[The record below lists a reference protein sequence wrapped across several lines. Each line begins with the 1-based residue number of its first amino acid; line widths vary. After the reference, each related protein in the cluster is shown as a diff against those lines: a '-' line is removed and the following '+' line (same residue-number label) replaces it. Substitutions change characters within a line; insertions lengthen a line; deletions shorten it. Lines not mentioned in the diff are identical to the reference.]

1 MKLLLT
7 FFLVT
12 TILLIT
18 ASIRLLF
25 ILRTH
30 RRRPRSRNPSRDPAH
45 ILIVLGSGG
54 HTTEMLL
61 ILRNLDPSRYRLRTW
76 IVSSGDSF
84 SAEKAIEFERE
95 LSSRVN
101 ADDVGVFKI
110 VEVPRARRVHQSL
123 ATTPWSALRCLWVC
137 LGVLAGWV
145 NIAGD
150 SGMADWGKL
159 GVWYP
164 DIILTNG
171 PGTGVIVV
179 LASVLLRFLD
189 FSAMGTNKPGKMTT
203 VYVES
208 WARVKELS
216 LSGKLLLRVVDRF
229 VVQWPQLKGL
239 GGRAEY
245 RGWLVMDG
253 GPEM

>member
-1 MKLLLT
+1 MKILLALLLT
-7 FFLVT
+7 I
-12 TILLIT
+12 TILLAI
-18 ASIRLLF
+18 ASIR
-25 ILRTH
+25 ILIILPTH
-30 RRRPRSRNPSRDPAH
+30 RRRPPSRNPSLDPAH

-61 ILRNLDPSRYRLRTW
+61 ILRNLNPSRYKFRTW
-76 IVSSGDSF
+76 VVSSGDSF
-84 SAEKAIEFERE
+84 SAKKAIEFERE
-95 LSSRVN
+95 LGSGVN
-101 ADDVGVFKI
+101 IEDVGKFKI

-123 ATTPWSALRCLWVC
+123 VTTPWSALRCLWAC
-137 LGVLAGWV
+137 LKVLSGWG
-145 NIAGD
+145 NDSLD
-150 SGMADWGKL
+150 SGRDNWRKL
-159 GVWYP
+159 GARYP

-189 FSAMGTNKPGKMTT
+189 FWAMDANQPGKMRT

-208 WARVKELS
+208 WARVRELS

-229 VVQWPQLKGL
+229 LVQWPQLKGI

-253 GPEM
+253 GPEI

>member
-1 MKLLLT
+1 
-7 FFLVT
+7 
-12 TILLIT
+12 
-18 ASIRLLF
+18 
-25 ILRTH
+25 
-30 RRRPRSRNPSRDPAH
+30 
-45 ILIVLGSGG
+45 
-54 HTTEMLL
+54 MLL
-61 ILRNLDPSRYRLRTW
+61 ILRNLDPSRYKFRTW
-76 IVSSGDSF
+76 VVSSGDSF
-84 SAEKAIEFERE
+84 STEKAVEFERE

-101 ADDVGVFKI
+101 VKDMGAFNI

-123 ATTPWSALRCLWVC
+123 VTTPWSALRCLWAC
-137 LGVLAGWV
+137 LGVLAGWGV
-145 NIAGD
+145 GTRGSGRGD
-150 SGMADWGKL
+150 SEKL
-159 GVWYP
+159 GALYP
-164 DIILTNG
+164 DIVLTNG

-179 LASVLLRFLD
+179 LASILLRFLD
-189 FSAMGTNKPGKMTT
+189 FWATGANKPGKMTT

-253 GPEM
+253 GQEM